1 MLKTF
6 LPPYIL
12 GHHQQELFHVDTAGV
27 VDVHLKDKL
36 LHLLG
41 GVNMLKAGDEFI
53 MVKGY

>member
-6 LPPYIL
+6 LSPYIL

-41 GVNMLKAGDEFI
+41 GVNMLKAGNEFI
-53 MVKGY
+53 MVTEY